1 MRYPLKTQP
10 IRLHTNKSLTWEDN
24 HISLYVGDIVECHFL
39 HGVPDPSSGA
49 SLPENADAS
58 DPLLAQTFSS
68 VAVQQWLQPFS
79 DFLQWLSA
87 QTFFCSVAF
96 LLRLLLF
103 SRRPGSPHH
112 IPWGD
117 HWPRSAP
124 RRRSEGRPLPTL
136 WYHPTEVDFRW
147 YPIEKISENF
157 GVVSHHVVKRSH
169 QPTW

>member
-1 MRYPLKTQP
+1 MLHGTGIFTFIYHKHQPVGKYTIHGSSGIFWDISVQYFFCRRNAANPLKSKQ
-10 IRLHTNKSLTWEDN
+10 IRLHKNKSLTWEDN

-117 HWPRSAP
+117 H
-124 RRRSEGRPLPTL
+124 
-136 WYHPTEVDFRW
+136 
-147 YPIEKISENF
+147 
-157 GVVSHHVVKRSH
+157 
-169 QPTW
+169 

>member
-1 MRYPLKTQP
+1 MDPLTFFGKYLFNIFFAGDMRYPLKTQP
-10 IRLHTNKSLTWEDN
+10 IRLHTNKSFTWENN

-49 SLPENADAS
+49 SLPENANAS
-58 DPLLAQTFSS
+58 DPLLARTFSS

-103 SRRPGSPHH
+103 STWISSPHSLGGPLTP
-112 IPWGD
+112 IGSSTPI
-117 HWPRSAP
+117 
-124 RRRSEGRPLPTL
+124 RRSPSPNL
-136 WYHPTEVDFRW
+136 
-147 YPIEKISENF
+147 
-157 GVVSHHVVKRSH
+157 VVPPYGS
-169 QPTW
+169 